1 MNADHRAEAEWKIVH
16 ASPTGPEDEN
26 RLSLLGIAH
35 ALLAIHDLLEQ
46 RLPEPDAPS
55 ESETD
60 PHAPCGCDREGENTP
75 PASTA
80 SGTPR
85 PGGRIEATV
94 DGHRGVLVWA
104 DHPGCIV
111 PGWVWEDRPD
121 CCVADRDVHAHRV
134 LPPQAPATAPESDA
148 QPEDVSEDAET
159 ENGPENAVQ
168 GRIGW
173 LRMRPGDDRCL
184 MREVPGGGW
193 IRIDTTDDS
202 LVWSAKHLPDAEF
215 TPIRTLA
222 DDEVAVKRDVVRAA
236 EALWPRARAAA
247 LEAGEDA

>member
-1 MNADHRAEAEWKIVH
+1 MKTRDITVSVTLDWAPMLAQLDALAEHVRALVDDQ
-16 ASPTGPEDEN
+16 GGDD
-26 RLSLLGIAH
+26 RRRVG
-35 ALLAIHDLLEQ
+35 
-46 RLPEPDAPS
+46 LPVRD
-55 ESETD
+55 
-60 PHAPCGCDREGENTP
+60 ENTP

-80 SGTPR
+80 SDTPR

-134 LPPQAPATAPESDA
+134 LPPQAPATAPESDV
-148 QPEDVSEDAET
+148 QPEDVPEDAET

-202 LVWSAKHLPDAEF
+202 LVWSAKHLPDAVF

-222 DDEVAVKRDVVRAA
+222 DDEVAVKRDDLPAAIAALGAVAWGWSVADA
-236 EALWPRARAAA
+236 EAARRIADRLRRA